1 LVGNSLAE
9 DTLAEDNLFEETPV
23 EETPAK
29 KPHCEALAPLGMREF
44 DFTKLAA
51 QRGLEPRTK

>member
-9 DTLAEDNLFEETPV
+9 DTLAEDNLVEETPV

-29 KPHCEALAPLGMREF
+29 KPQRRNASWKEDRF
-44 DFTKLAA
+44 VKLSHHW
-51 QRGLEPRTK
+51 